1 MAMGVMARLER
12 RNIRSDKQR
21 DSRRWLNTEFM
32 DFLLKTRM
40 LRRLPTTPKEA
51 VSNVATPEHQNIKL
65 LNSIN

>member
-40 LRRLPTTPKEA
+40 LRRFPTIPKEA
-51 VSNVATPEHQNIKL
+51 VKSVATPEHQNIKL